1 MRKIEKQQKSGT
13 KKASRAAQVAGGI
26 IKIATGIA
34 SKNYGQAVI
43 GAVEVIPWKKVF
55 AVIGVILLIVLIPIL
70 IIASLPQILI
80 NWAFSGFE
88 DLISRSE
95 HGAEIVDYY
104 YEVLEEQED
113 GVEPDIN
120 MLICIQAVLSSQ
132 DVESVTKSDVE
143 NMILASYSVD
153 SNNKVYNKS
162 AEEIM
167 DDLGMDEEQKNWANL
182 MYNTITAAKEEEE

>member
-1 MRKIEKQQKSGT
+1 MEKHKSGT
-13 KKASRAAQVAGGI
+13 QKAARAAQVAGGI
-26 IKIATGIA
+26 VKIATGLA
-34 SKNYGQAVI
+34 SQNYVQAVI

-95 HGAEIVDYY
+95 HGAEIVEYY

-120 MLICIQAVLSSQ
+120 RLICIQAVLTNQ
-132 DVESVTKSDVE
+132 QVESVGKGDVE
-143 NMILASYSVD
+143 DMISLSYSVD
-153 SNNKVYNKS
+153 DDTGEIYNKT

-167 DDLGMDEEQKNWANL
+167 DELGFTDEQKNWANL
-182 MYNTITAAKEEEE
+182 MYNTITAAKEEDE